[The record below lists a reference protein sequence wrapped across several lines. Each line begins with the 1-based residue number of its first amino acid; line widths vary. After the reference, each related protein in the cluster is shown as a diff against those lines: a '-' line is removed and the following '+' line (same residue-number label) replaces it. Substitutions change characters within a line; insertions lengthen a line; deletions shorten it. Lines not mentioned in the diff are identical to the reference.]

1 MSAEPKIE
9 ALHELQGFMPQAG
22 AMEVSFV
29 PNQTDELGRPLL
41 VMSPI
46 EGFPRI
52 ELSKDEEQEA
62 LDFLRDAI
70 AFRERNPLQ

>member
-1 MSAEPKIE
+1 MSEEPKIE

-22 AMEVSFV
+22 VMEVSVV
-29 PNQTDELGRPLL
+29 PNQTDESGRPLL
-41 VMSPI
+41 VMSPV
-46 EGFPRI
+46 EGFSI
-52 ELSKDEEQEA
+52 IDLSPDEEQEA